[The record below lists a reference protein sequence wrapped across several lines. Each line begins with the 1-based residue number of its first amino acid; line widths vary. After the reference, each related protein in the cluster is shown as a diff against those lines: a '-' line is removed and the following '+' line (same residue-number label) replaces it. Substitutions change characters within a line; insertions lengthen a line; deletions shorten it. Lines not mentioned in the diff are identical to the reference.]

1 MTLESFVERER
12 AAHEELLERFKH
24 DWSEGAKV
32 NPRDYPLDLP
42 ESEWSEEFYVFT
54 KLCEGL

>member
-24 DWSEGAKV
+24 DWSQGVKV
-32 NPRDYPLDLP
+32 NPRDYPADLP
-42 ESEWSEEFYVFT
+42 EPEWSEQFQAFT
-54 KLCEGL
+54 ELWEGL